1 MKNVHGT
8 IWLMAVLLALNL
20 NAAERKS
27 ALWGDL
33 EPGPY
38 AVGFKL
44 VTVLDHSRIF
54 HSDAAFRGLAE
65 DIEKAR
71 ALRIYLWYP
80 AQAVQEHLHLHDYV
94 RMAAEDFDTMP
105 APGSPP
111 GRDLHLPVPLARGVG
126 DEKRRGL
133 LQEECA
139 AGLEVAPVIGRFPLV
154 VFGQGLYYESP
165 LTQMILAEY
174 LVSQGYVVASC
185 PLLGTYN
192 RLVNRDL
199 VDLETEVRDMEFV
212 ISQTRHL
219 PFVDKGRLGVL
230 GFDLGG
236 MAALLLCMRNPEVS
250 AVIILDSAVLTPIL
264 PGLPTG
270 SPHYNEDRFNIPW
283 MDITQARLITSLS
296 EADKKN
302 TLFTRKSHGDSYLL
316 LCDTKNHGNFTSYA
330 MFGMENPVPGYWGP
344 IQGNPKLL
352 YETICHFCL
361 RFFDGY
367 LKNDPVVC
375 ESLRREPREAEPG
388 SGLISFE
395 FKKGKNPTPFIDD
408 FVYDII
414 VNGTGKALPRLE
426 EMGAPPASEKVLTW
440 LGYHFLYW
448 WGREKE
454 AVDLFQLLTE
464 LFPGSANTFDSLGEA
479 FLVVG
484 DKDRAIENF
493 RKSLQMNPKNTHAQE
508 ALKRLEEK

>member
-1 MKNVHGT
+1 
-8 IWLMAVLLALNL
+8 
-20 NAAERKS
+20 
-27 ALWGDL
+27 
-33 EPGPY
+33 
-38 AVGFKL
+38 
-44 VTVLDHSRIF
+44 
-54 HSDAAFRGLAE
+54 
-65 DIEKAR
+65 
-71 ALRIYLWYP
+71 
-80 AQAVQEHLHLHDYV
+80 
-94 RMAAEDFDTMP
+94 
-105 APGSPP
+105 
-111 GRDLHLPVPLARGVG
+111 
-126 DEKRRGL
+126 
-133 LQEECA
+133 
-139 AGLEVAPVIGRFPLV
+139 
-154 VFGQGLYYESP
+154 
-165 LTQMILAEY
+165 MILAEY
-174 LVSQGYVVASC
+174 LVSQGYMVASC

-230 GFDLGG
+230 GYDLGG
-236 MAALLLCMRNPEVS
+236 MATLLLCMRNPDVS
-250 AVIILDSAVLTPIL
+250 AVIILDAAVLTPIL

-296 EADKKN
+296 EADRKN
-302 TLFTRKSHGDSYLL
+302 TLFTRRSNGDSYLL

-352 YETICHFCL
+352 YETICRFCL

-367 LKNDPVVC
+367 LKNDPAAG

-414 VNGTGKALPRLE
+414 VNGTGKALPRLK
-426 EMGAPPASEKVLTW
+426 EMGASPADEKVLNW

-464 LFPGSANTFDSLGEA
+464 LFPGSANAFDSLGEA
-479 FLVVG
+479 FLVIG

-508 ALKRLEEK
+508 ALKEIEEKSEISAGVITLQRRRRRRCICTVFPTLTSLYRLRFERSSLLRVRWRWVSLLSERHPGQHRIGRLPIVLPLY